1 MPLRPTV
8 YSPQLW
14 IIREKVALNWKWG
27 GPGVIHQG
35 CKLQFSL
42 ELSLDITSCRKP
54 RLNLHPTSPSPEL
67 DALSQT
73 HHSALSTLNY
83 DPLIH
88 MSVSLTPTCCEVLKD
103 KDYVAHLCITSA

>member
-42 ELSLDITSCRKP
+42 GALMLLSLHFK
-54 RLNLHPTSPSPEL
+54 
-67 DALSQT
+67 
-73 HHSALSTLNY
+73 
-83 DPLIH
+83 
-88 MSVSLTPTCCEVLKD
+88 MKGSL
-103 KDYVAHLCITSA
+103 AFRNAN